1 MSHVMQSLGHN
12 KNPLF
17 TEVCRDSRD
26 RFANFKPTGKQGAP
40 RLLRPTEG
48 CRCSQFDCPLFR
60 RTRCDGSPTH
70 LPTRFVQKLLSL
82 GGLWFIPLQAE
93 KAIPFSN
100 EIVM

>member
-48 CRCSQFDCPLFR
+48 CRCSQFECVE
-60 RTRCDGSPTH
+60 TVVTGSPT
-70 LPTRFVQKLLSL
+70 SS
-82 GGLWFIPLQAE
+82 LQASRE
-93 KAIPFSN
+93 HRGSYGLLKAAGQLQAYRQAGST
-100 EIVM
+100 EALTAY

>member
-26 RFANFKPTGKQGAP
+26 RFAIFKPTGKQGAP

-48 CRCSQFDCPLFR
+48 CRCSQFDCPVV
-60 RTRCDGSPTH
+60 TGSP
-70 LPTRFVQKLLSL
+70 SSS
-82 GGLWFIPLQAE
+82 LQASRE
-93 KAIPFSN
+93 RRGSYGLLKAAGAASSTAQS
-100 EIVM
+100 

>member
-26 RFANFKPTGKQGAP
+26 RFVNFKPTGKQGAP

-48 CRCSQFDCPLFR
+48 CRCSQFDCP
-60 RTRCDGSPTH
+60 P
-70 LPTRFVQKLLSL
+70 
-82 GGLWFIPLQAE
+82 GG
-93 KAIPFSN
+93 
-100 EIVM
+100 VGG